1 MQGRGGLCNKRA
13 VADIEGTTNG
23 SDLTMH
29 SFFIFLI
36 EILSQKYYLLEN
48 LEILYFPASRESD

>member
-23 SDLTMH
+23 SDLMH
-29 SFFIFLI
+29 SFFHFLI

-48 LEILYFPASRESD
+48 LEILNFPASRESD